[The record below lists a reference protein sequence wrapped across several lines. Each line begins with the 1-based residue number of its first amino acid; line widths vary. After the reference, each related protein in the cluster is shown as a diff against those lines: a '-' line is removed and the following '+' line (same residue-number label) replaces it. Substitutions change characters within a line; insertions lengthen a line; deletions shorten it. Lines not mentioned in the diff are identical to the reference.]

1 MALPASGQSIS
12 MDQIRTEF
20 GLSGSISMDDMY
32 RGSQGNGTIKEKYG
46 NHDNVPTS
54 GALGLDDFFSVYKEG
69 SDLQKLQ
76 RFRQYRASGL
86 ITTSQTSPPS
96 GEVVIN
102 HIGSVLQN
110 NPNAGYNLA
119 TDVVTNTQTKSNF
132 YVESAWTTIIGIAGM
147 PGGSNRTDPI
157 SVSGTE
163 TENKN
168 ETYNGNA
175 NVCVDVINTPLNQ
188 LGNISYTYNRQ
199 QTDKWSMGGLIL
211 ISGKYEF
218 NRRFVA
224 QGSGWGINSLNIA
237 NNAPSVTLGRDE
249 IAVWARER
257 GGNGASSGWW
267 TSSDCDYIH
276 RGGWWYNTGCW
287 GVTFIKNDTASSTS
301 LSCYNEQPDATWILR
316 EVT

>member
-12 MDQIRTEF
+12 LDQIRTEF

-54 GALGLDDFFSVYKEG
+54 GSLGLDNFFSIYKEG

-76 RFRQYRASGL
+76 NFRQYRASGL
-86 ITTSQTSPPS
+86 ITTDTAA
-96 GEVVIN
+96 GEVVVN
-102 HIGSVLQN
+102 HIGSSLVN
-110 NPNAGYNLA
+110 NPNGGYNLA
-119 TDVVTNTQTKSNF
+119 TDTVYNTQTKSNF
-132 YVESAWTTIIGIAGM
+132 YVESEWTTIIGIAGM

-157 SVSGTE
+157 SVSGSE

-168 ETYNGNA
+168 ETYAGNA
-175 NVCVDVINTPLNQ
+175 NVCVDIINTPLNQ
-188 LGNISYTYNRQ
+188 LGDISYTYNRQ
-199 QTDKWSMGGLIL
+199 ATDRWSMGGLIL

-218 NRRFVA
+218 NRRYVA
-224 QGSGWGINSLNIA
+224 QGTGWGINSIGIA
-237 NNAPSVTLGRDE
+237 YNAPSVTLGRDE

-257 GGNGASSGWW
+257 NGDSASTGYW

-276 RGGWWYNTGCW
+276 RGGWWYNTGSW
-287 GVTFIKNDTASSTS
+287 GITFIKNDTATSTS
-301 LSCYNEQPDATWILR
+301 LFCYNEQPDATWILR